1 MGGRGGSALP
11 GEWPTPD
18 CNTSTYS
25 NGLMGPNIRE
35 KAEQWLTPNVPNG
48 GRSVSP
54 ELVASK
60 GMTDAGEKRTV
71 GLESQTRHWAT
82 PTSSDNSNRT
92 TQMAPSHGL
101 THSHVLAGQAS
112 SWPTPTTRDNKGG
125 GIAVTRPDGKSRMD
139 MLDWKAESFSPP
151 GLPTSDGPTSFSS
164 SPGSPLPLPLVAS
177 ASGGTRPDLSTRK
190 RLNPVFVEWLMGWP
204 LFWTNTEPSASSA
217 EATVLWRSALQQRLS
232 CLLSELES

>member
-25 NGLMGPNIRE
+25 NGLMGPNIRQAAKEWSTPKASDAE
-35 KAEQWLTPNVPNG
+35 KGGPNMSG
-48 GRSVSP
+48 
-54 ELVASK
+54 SK
-60 GMTDAGEKRTV
+60 GDMPLPAMAAHWPTPRAEERQQHNSADAG
-71 GLESQTRHWAT
+71 
-82 PTSSDNSNRT
+82 
-92 TQMAPSHGL
+92 MALSAA
-101 THSHVLAGQAS
+101 VS

-151 GLPTSDGPTSFSS
+151 GLPISGGPTSFSS
-164 SPGSPLPLPLVAS
+164 SPGSHRPWPLVAS

-217 EATVLWRSALQQRLS
+217 EATALWRSALQQRLS
-232 CLLSELES
+232 RLCGE